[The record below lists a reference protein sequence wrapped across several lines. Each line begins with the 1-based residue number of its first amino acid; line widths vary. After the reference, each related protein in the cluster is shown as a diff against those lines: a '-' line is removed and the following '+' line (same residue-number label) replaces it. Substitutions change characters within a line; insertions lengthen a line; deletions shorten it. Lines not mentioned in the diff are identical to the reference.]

1 MISKSSKI
9 YIAGHRGM
17 VGSAIVRKL
26 KKEGCH
32 NLIFKTS
39 KELDLRNQS
48 LVDQFIAEEK
58 PDLIIDTAARVGGI
72 LANNT
77 YQFDFLMD
85 NMLIQNNLINTAIN
99 NGVKKFIFFGSS
111 CIYPRNAIQPINE
124 DQLLTSPL
132 EKTNQWYAIAKISG
146 VKLIESIRNEFNYD
160 YVSLMPTNLYGPN
173 DNYDLKNSH
182 VLPALIRKFHE
193 AKLNNEDVI
202 LWGTGKP
209 LREFLHVDD
218 LADATMFFVQN
229 ESESHLYNIGSGEEL
244 SISELAILIQK
255 IVNHKGNILYDN
267 NYPDGTPRK
276 LLDSKRIN
284 DLGWRPKINL
294 SEGIKNTYYDL
305 LKKESL
311 LRKE

>member
-48 LVDQFIAEEK
+48 LVDKFIAKEK
-58 PDLIIDTAARVGGI
+58 PDLIIDAAARVGGI
-72 LANNT
+72 LANDT

-85 NMLIQNNLINTAIN
+85 NMLIQNNLINAAIS

-111 CIYPRNAIQPINE
+111 CIYPRNANQPINE

-193 AKLNNEDVI
+193 AKLNNEK
-202 LWGTGKP
+202 GQ
-209 LREFLHVDD
+209 F
-218 LADATMFFVQN
+218 N
-229 ESESHLYNIGSGEEL
+229 SERCY
-244 SISELAILIQK
+244 
-255 IVNHKGNILYDN
+255 
-267 NYPDGTPRK
+267 
-276 LLDSKRIN
+276 
-284 DLGWRPKINL
+284 
-294 SEGIKNTYYDL
+294 
-305 LKKESL
+305 
-311 LRKE
+311 

>member
-1 MISKSSKI
+1 MIYKSSKI
-9 YIAGHRGM
+9 YVAGHRGM
-17 VGSAIVRKL
+17 VGSATLRKL
-26 KKEGCH
+26 KKEGYH

-39 KELDLRNQS
+39 EELDLRNQS
-48 LVDQFIAEEK
+48 SVDKYIAKEK
-58 PDLIIDTAARVGGI
+58 PDLIIDAAARVGGI

-132 EKTNQWYAIAKISG
+132 EKTNQWYAVAKISG
-146 VKLIESIRNEFNYD
+146 VKLIESIRNQFNYD

-229 ESESHLYNIGSGEEL
+229 KSESHLYNIGSGEEL

-294 SEGIKNTYYDL
+294 SEGIKNTYHDL

>member
-9 YIAGHRGM
+9 YVAGHRGM

-26 KKEGCH
+26 QKEGYN

-48 LVDQFIAEEK
+48 LVDKFIAKEK
-58 PDLIIDTAARVGGI
+58 PDLIIDAAARVGGI

-77 YQFDFLMD
+77 YQFNFLMD
-85 NMLIQNNLINTAIN
+85 NMLIQNNLINAAISN
-99 NGVKKFIFFGSS
+99 LVKKFIFFGSS
-111 CIYPRNAIQPINE
+111 CIYPRNANQPINE

-229 ESESHLYNIGSGEEL
+229 KSESHLYNIGSGEEL

-276 LLDSKRIN
+276 LLGSKRIN
-284 DLGWRPKINL
+284 DLGWKAKIDL
-294 SEGIKNTYYDL
+294 EKGIRSTYENFL
-305 LKKESL
+305 IETKK
-311 LRKE
+311 

>member
-9 YIAGHRGM
+9 YVAGHNGM
-17 VGSAIVRKL
+17 VGSSVLRKL
-26 KKEGCH
+26 KNEGYN

-48 LVDQFIAEEK
+48 LVDKFITEEK
-58 PDLIIDTAARVGGI
+58 PDLIIDAAARVGGI
-72 LANNT
+72 LANDT

-85 NMLIQNNLINTAIN
+85 NMLIQNNLINTAISN
-99 NGVKKFIFFGSS
+99 RVKKFIFFGSS

-218 LADATMFFVQN
+218 LADATMFFVKN
-229 ESESHLYNIGSGEEL
+229 ESESHLYNIGSGEEF

-294 SEGIKNTYYDL
+294 SEGIKNTYHDL